1 MIGTWILIFV
11 GSWVYNVPA
20 SNLGEFYSQASCE
33 VAKKEVM
40 EKNPRYQFICVHN
53 GGK

>member
-20 SNLGEFYSQASCE
+20 SNLGEFYSQTSCE
-33 VAKKEVM
+33 VAKK
-40 EKNPRYQFICVHN
+40 
-53 GGK
+53 GGDGEESSIPIHLCT